1 MTPIFIAANMV
12 SSKVWTVWVP
22 NNWGHFF
29 KRFAI
34 NWSVFKPALSRKFLI
49 SWNATLLHCGI
60 LPPICNRETDV
71 ITTAAL
77 LKRMHLVTVEVSCMG
92 SFRWGTDKRQQHQ
105 PDWDNVHSVV
115 MKTMEM
121 CWWWWIWWWQ
131 EQINKYKTVF
141 GWHTQFIIDMHPIL
155 EEADGRKADLRKCL
169 RGQSLFWFSQSPK
182 LASQEGR
189 RGQMLDICK
198 QLDNSGQVVDT
209 NTSTDNGQDYGGATR
224 GVFVTDSCI

>member
-1 MTPIFIAANMV
+1 M
-12 SSKVWTVWVP
+12 
-22 NNWGHFF
+22 
-29 KRFAI
+29 
-34 NWSVFKPALSRKFLI
+34 FKPALSRKFHI

-131 EQINKYKTVF
+131 GQPNKYKQYLDDT
-141 GWHTQFIIDMHPIL
+141 HSLLLICTQFNHCARRCRWQKRQSSQNVL
-155 EEADGRKADLRKCL
+155 EGKAYSGSRKAQNLHLKKADVVKC
-169 RGQSLFWFSQSPK
+169 W
-182 LASQEGR
+182 
-189 RGQMLDICK
+189 
-198 QLDNSGQVVDT
+198 T
-209 NTSTDNGQDYGGATR
+209 
-224 GVFVTDSCI
+224 FVSS